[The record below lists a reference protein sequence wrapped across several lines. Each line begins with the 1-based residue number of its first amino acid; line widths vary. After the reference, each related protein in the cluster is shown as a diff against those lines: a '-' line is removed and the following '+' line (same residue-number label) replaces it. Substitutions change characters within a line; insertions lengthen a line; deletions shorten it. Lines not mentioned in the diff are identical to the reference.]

1 MIRIIPRSKWW
12 YAMATSLVSPNV
24 WNPPPVEHDSKI
36 NWHYKK
42 GSFWDD
48 AHLKK
53 KNIFLQGSFW
63 PNVTEHQHGTGMIM
77 AWWDPKMAKMVPMSR
92 SFFRTI
98 LLTSIHVFWLMAY
111 DTKYFCIYILYYH
124 WHFFPQLGGFKP
136 AEEYIF
142 IDSEHDAISREN
154 ETCLQLP
161 TSKYA
166 RYV

>member
-24 WNPPPVEHDSKI
+24 WNPPPVEHDSKSTDTT
-36 NWHYKK
+36 KK
-42 GSFWDD
+42 VVFEMMHIW
-48 AHLKK
+48 KK
-53 KNIFLQGSFW
+53 KHLFAGILLAQCHRTSTW
-63 PNVTEHQHGTGMIM
+63 HRDDYGMM
-77 AWWDPKMAKMVPMSR
+77 RSKNGKNGPMSR

-142 IDSEHDAISREN
+142 IDSDHDAISREN